1 MKRIT
6 IFLFLSLVS
15 IALIGCAKTVQKEWF
30 AHDGSKADGTVKL
43 ALTWNP
49 NLEKPQAQQE
59 QAQHVATKKC
69 QAWGYAGAE
78 AFGSIVSR
86 CIQSRYTGFGTT
98 CDEML
103 AEMTF
108 QCVGE
113 MNTPTKIT
121 DVKK

>member
-1 MKRIT
+1 MKGIT
-6 IFLFLSLVS
+6 IFLLFSLVS
-15 IALIGCAKTVQKEWF
+15 ITLIGCAKTVQKEWF

-49 NLEKPQAQQE
+49 NLEQPQAQKE
-59 QAQHVATKKC
+59 QAQNVATKKC

-86 CIQSRYTGFGTT
+86 CIQPRFTGFGTT
-98 CDEML
+98 CDKML

-108 QCVGE
+108 QCIGD
-113 MNTPTKIT
+113 MNTSAKTT
-121 DVKK
+121 DIKK